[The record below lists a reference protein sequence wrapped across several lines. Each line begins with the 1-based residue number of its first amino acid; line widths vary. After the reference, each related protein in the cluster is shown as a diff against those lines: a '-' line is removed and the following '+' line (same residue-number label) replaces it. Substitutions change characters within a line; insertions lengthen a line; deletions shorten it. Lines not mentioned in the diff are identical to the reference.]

1 MDAYDIQQQLKAAW
15 SSIAMQQSQTG
26 NLTKTWPHVPV
37 YVKTEDGQELPVV
50 NLKVQDNRIYLELK

>member
-26 NLTKTWPHVPV
+26 NLTKTWDHVPV
-37 YVKTEDGQELPVV
+37 YVITEDGQELLVV